1 MVEAPGLAVA
11 FAAGLASFL
20 SPCCLP
26 LVPGY
31 LAAIFGHDATDTT
44 AAARRRVLG
53 RSAAFVATFSAL
65 FIAFGLTATVLGRVL
80 FDNQPLLNKIGG
92 ATMIAMGALYAAS
105 PFTTRL
111 SRQWKVASLTT
122 RASVSG
128 SPVVAGAAFAI
139 AWTPCIGPTLGAI
152 LGLAATTSGTGQ
164 GALLLA
170 VYSTGLAIPFIASA
184 AAYDRARS
192 TLDWFKRHYVAIQVT
207 SGVLL
212 AVMGVL
218 VYTGE
223 LFRLNLALQN
233 ALDELGLNFWQSI

>member
-1 MVEAPGLAVA
+1 MRRPPCHEPQPDRGQLVVEAPGVMLA

-31 LAAIFGHDATDTT
+31 LAAIFGHDASNTT

-53 RSAAFVATFSAL
+53 RSAAFVATFSVL

-92 ATMIAMGALYAAS
+92 ATMITMGALYAAS
-105 PFTTRL
+105 PFTARL

-128 SPVVAGAAFAI
+128 SPVVGVALAGTRFASLSVCRRWRGSGGSVGRSGLRRMVAGA
-139 AWTPCIGPTLGAI
+139 GGA
-152 LGLAATTSGTGQ
+152 G
-164 GALLLA
+164 
-170 VYSTGLAIPFIASA
+170 
-184 AAYDRARS
+184 R
-192 TLDWFKRHYVAIQVT
+192 
-207 SGVLL
+207 
-212 AVMGVL
+212 L
-218 VYTGE
+218 VVV
-223 LFRLNLALQN
+223 R
-233 ALDELGLNFWQSI
+233 W